1 MERDLIVSGI
11 NPTDHLSPGT
21 IIAGALADRD
31 PRTGPFLSPYMGG
44 VNRAFPQP
52 VLQRAIT
59 IHPFYSPYALVSRL
73 LEGLSALLYFRSC
86 RQPHS

>member
-1 MERDLIVSGI
+1 MSGI

-21 IIAGALADRD
+21 IIADALADRN

-52 VLQRAIT
+52 VSQRAIT
-59 IHPFYSPYALVSRL
+59 IHPSYPPYALLSRL
-73 LEGLSALLYFRSC
+73 LEGLSTLFYFRSC